1 MKLSN
6 VFFALGTAMFV
17 SSAALTGCAAD
28 TSSADADDAD
38 VEESS
43 DELTAAGKALIGSYQ
58 DDTGA
63 FRGLVLTTQKVGQGN
78 KFFAD
83 VDTGV
88 RCIIAPCPSSE
99 RIEGTFTAGPKT
111 ITLRSTTA
119 TNFSK
124 HLLGQYKYL
133 VQGDKFSIYR
143 KNFSQSLEKTGSYCA
158 APSDCDRQSLIH
170 PMCVGGWTCSTA
182 TTNTCGWKCGIPAP
196 VSCTGLELSA
206 CTANPTCQPK
216 FGPSACSPS
225 GICTADMAYKGCF
238 TKTATVCMS
247 SGSCGAGQHCS
258 TEDGVCNS
266 SGMLAVCSG
275 TCVN

>member
-1 MKLSN
+1 MNIKLGLSA
-6 VFFALGTAMFV
+6 VLVASAFAFLP
-17 SSAALTGCAAD
+17 GCAVDAP
-28 TSSADADDAD
+28 AADDAD

-83 VDTGV
+83 VDTGIV
-88 RCIIAPCPSSE
+88 CITTPCPSSE

-111 ITLRSTTA
+111 ITLRAPTA
-119 TNFSK
+119 SNFSK

-133 VQGDKFSIYR
+133 VQGDKFSLIR
-143 KNFSQSLEKTGSYCA
+143 KDFAQSLEKTGSDCA
-158 APSDCDRQSLIH
+158 APRDCNRQSLIH
-170 PMCVGGWTCSTA
+170 PMCVGGWTCATA
-182 TTNTCGWKCGIPAP
+182 TTNTCGWKCGIPVP
-196 VSCTGLELSA
+196 QSCTGLDLSA
-206 CTANPTCQPK
+206 CTANVACQPK
-216 FGPSACSPS
+216 FGPSACTAD
-225 GICTADMAYKGCF
+225 GRICTADMAFKGCF
-238 TKTATVCMS
+238 AKTATVCMS
-247 SGSCGAGQHCS
+247 SNSCDGGQHCS
-258 TEDGVCNS
+258 VEDGVCNS